1 MSWISSRRMSSL
13 RCASTV
19 FTPSFNVLAMSFVE
33 PPSVGNTLQHFTLSR
48 GQVGKRV
55 ALLFS
60 VEQIILNQVLGDTR
74 THVGLGIDVH
84 EKDPGTY
91 SFLRSTTREGRAGWV
106 TRSDVRWLPYP
117 IV

>member
-1 MSWISSRRMSSL
+1 MSSL
-13 RCASTV
+13 RCVSTV
-19 FTPSFNVLAMSFVE
+19 FTLSFTVLAMSFVE
-33 PPSVGNTLQHFTLSR
+33 PPSAIRCGHFTLSR